1 MFDELMDDDVNVIE
15 LPAEDTAVTELDEVE
30 LAIELELELA
40 IELKL
45 DVDIDVELGDL
56 ITDDFFSPPPLPP
69 HAARM
74 MQSPVRLNKL
84 KTD

>member
-1 MFDELMDDDVNVIE
+1 MFDEFMDDDVNVIE

-30 LAIELELELA
+30 LAIELA

-45 DVDIDVELGDL
+45 DVDIDVELGEL
-56 ITDDFFSPPPLPP
+56 ITDDFVSPPPLPP